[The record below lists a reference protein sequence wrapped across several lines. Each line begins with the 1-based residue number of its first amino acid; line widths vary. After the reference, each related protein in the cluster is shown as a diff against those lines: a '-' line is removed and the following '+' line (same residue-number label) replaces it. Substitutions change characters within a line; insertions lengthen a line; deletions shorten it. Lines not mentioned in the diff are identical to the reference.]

1 MRKKELKENNKDLL
15 YHVVDIINLLDP
27 SKTNKFTPLLIKE
40 FKKKYKPID
49 SCDDVNGNIIDII
62 KCKCNDEI
70 TLNILDVV
78 LHMVGVENV
87 KALHEFNENLN
98 NNKTIIKDITLLND
112 FGDVFEQLVLS
123 ELKYSNSSV
132 KDEIDTL
139 FRNKEWVILKP
150 LSYNSSKIYGSST
163 KWCTSSRVESDSFYN
178 YSEDGVLIYIINRI
192 NNDKIAVH
200 WYLNS
205 DDESYEMSW
214 WDKED
219 KRIDSMQSNLPNFII
234 KEIKTCLDNEKNTN
248 SHYFTKSEKNNIN
261 LPKIGNPTQTNTA
274 YPHLNLIYNHIP
286 ITPIESLLTD
296 VTNFN
301 EGDENTVHVLD
312 VDDAVR
318 KTLEYSHLTNAIKK
332 SVEDL

>member
-1 MRKKELKENNKDLL
+1 M
-15 YHVVDIINLLDP
+15 I
-27 SKTNKFTPLLIKE
+27 
-40 FKKKYKPID
+40 
-49 SCDDVNGNIIDII
+49 
-62 KCKCNDEI
+62 
-70 TLNILDVV
+70 
-78 LHMVGVENV
+78 GVENV

-123 ELKYSNSSV
+123 ELKHSSSSV

-163 KWCTSSRVESDSFYN
+163 KWCTSSRVESDSFYD

-205 DDESYEMSW
+205 DDEPYEMSW
-214 WDKED
+214 WGKED

-248 SHYFTKSEKNNIN
+248 SHYFSKSEKNNIKS
-261 LPKIGNPTQTNTA
+261 PKIVSQAQTNTT
-274 YPHLNLIYNHIP
+274 YPHLNLIYSHISEP
-286 ITPIESLLTD
+286 TSASSLSN

-301 EGDENTVHVLD
+301 DGDRDTVQVLD

-318 KTLEYSHLTNAIKK
+318 KTLEYSHLTNVIKK
-332 SVEDL
+332 SIEDL